1 MCAWVRGITARKGA
15 LGMTLLAL
23 RSTSR
28 TRGQTQAEMSLVTEV
43 SCLVLPVFVA
53 RLSAVITRVHTISL
67 EQYLAGT
74 LIKID

>member
-1 MCAWVRGITARKGA
+1 MTARKGA

-23 RSTSR
+23 RSMSR

-43 SCLVLPVFVA
+43 SCLVLPVFIT
-53 RLSAVITRVHTISL
+53 RLSAVITRVQTISL
-67 EQYLAGT
+67 EQYLTGT